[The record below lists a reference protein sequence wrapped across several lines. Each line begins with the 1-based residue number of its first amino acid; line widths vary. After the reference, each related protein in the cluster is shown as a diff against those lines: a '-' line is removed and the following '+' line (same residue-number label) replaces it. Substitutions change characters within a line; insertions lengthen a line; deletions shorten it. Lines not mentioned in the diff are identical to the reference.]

1 MIVIICDG
9 TYTFSDILFLL
20 DPTLFLL
27 DQLITIF
34 SKNFWPKVA
43 FIRMSKNPLS
53 GSKKPRSVGF
63 KYLQGEIGNITY
75 LREKSTGSL
84 SRYLGTYLPKVC

>member
-1 MIVIICDG
+1 MTVIICDG

-34 SKNFWPKVA
+34 SKNFWLKVA
-43 FIRMSKNPLS
+43 SIRMSKNPLS
-53 GSKKPRSVGF
+53 GSKNQDRWAS
-63 KYLQGEIGNITY
+63 NTY
-75 LREKSTGSL
+75 REKSEILLTYEKNPL
-84 SRYLGTYLPKVC
+84 AHYLGT